1 MKSVRISMNTKQISD
16 KLVVVQSYI
25 FQYKCH
31 FFTERVWLEK
41 AYALFCTAFIDE
53 GATTI

>member
-1 MKSVRISMNTKQISD
+1 MNTKQISD